1 MDLLALAAALVA
13 VVALVVVLIELGRTR
28 SLVDGRL
35 SEVRDVV
42 DGRLAQQLGAQQA
55 SLANQQRAVADQQRA
70 VSEQLAQADRRLQ
83 EIRTT
88 LDVQLK
94 ALQEDNAA
102 QLERM
107 RATVDEKLQRTL
119 NERISQSFSLV
130 NERLA
135 QVDRGLGEMKGLA
148 QDVGGLKRVLSN
160 VKTRGIVGEIQL
172 GAILKEILAPGQYE
186 ENVEVVAGS
195 GRRVE
200 FAVKLPGE
208 SGETTWLP
216 IDAKFPG
223 DAYEHLRAAEE
234 SGDAEAVERAWRQL
248 EERLRLEAKD
258 IHEKYVAPP
267 ETTSFGILFLPFEGL
282 YAEVVGRP
290 GLLER
295 LQRDW
300 RVSVAGPSTMAAL
313 LNSLQ
318 MGFQTVAIQRRAD
331 EIQQVLAA
339 VKTEF
344 ATYQGM
350 LAKAQKQLGTV
361 SKTIDQLAGRRSRAM
376 ERRLRGLTE
385 LDSLEEADR
394 VLGIDAA
401 DDADSDVA
409 AEPDGPAEPAGPAG
423 PDAPLAGE

>member
-1 MDLLALAAALVA
+1 MELLAIVAALVCAAALVA
-13 VVALVVVLIELGRTR
+13 ALVMLARTR
-28 SLVDGRL
+28 QAVDERL
-35 SEVRDVV
+35 SEVRNVI
-42 DGRLAQQLGAQQA
+42 DGRLAQQLSAQQA

-94 ALQEDNAA
+94 AIQVDNAA

-119 NERISQSFSLV
+119 SERISQSFSLV

-148 QDVGGLKRVLSN
+148 QDVGGLKRVLAN

-172 GAILKEILAPGQYE
+172 GAILKDVLAPGQYE
-186 ENVEVVAGS
+186 ENVEVVPGS

-208 SGETTWLP
+208 KGEVTWLP

-223 DAYEHLRAAEE
+223 DAYDHLRAAEE
-234 SGDAEAVERAWRQL
+234 AGDVAMVGRAWRQL
-248 EERLRLEAKD
+248 EERLRQEAKD

-290 GLLER
+290 GLIER

-344 ATYQGM
+344 SVYQDM
-350 LAKAQKQLGTV
+350 LTRAQRQLGTV

-376 ERRLRGLTE
+376 ERRLRSVTE
-385 LDSLEEADR
+385 LGSLEEAER
-394 VLGIDAA
+394 VLGIGDIAE
-401 DDADSDVA
+401 DADSDVGIGTADA
-409 AEPDGPAEPAGPAG
+409 ALGE
-423 PDAPLAGE
+423 AGE

>member
-1 MDLLALAAALVA
+1 MELLAIVAALVAAAALVA
-13 VVALVVVLIELGRTR
+13 VLVTLARTR
-28 SLVDGRL
+28 EAVDARLAEVRAVVDGRL
-35 SEVRDVV
+35 S
-42 DGRLAQQLGAQQA
+42 QQLAAQQA

-94 ALQEDNAA
+94 AIQTDNAA

-119 NERISQSFSLV
+119 NERIAQSFSLV

-135 QVDRGLGEMKGLA
+135 QVDRGLGEVKGLA

-172 GAILKEILAPGQYE
+172 GAILKEVLAPGQYE
-186 ENVEVVAGS
+186 ENAEVVAGS

-208 SGETTWLP
+208 KGEVTWLP

-234 SGDAEAVERAWRQL
+234 SGDAEAVELAWRQL
-248 EERLRLEAKD
+248 EERLRQEAKD

-344 ATYQGM
+344 GVYQDM
-350 LAKAQKQLGTV
+350 LTRAQRQLGTV

-376 ERRLRGLTE
+376 ERRLRSVTE
-385 LDSLEEADR
+385 LGSLEEAER

-401 DDADSDVA
+401 GEAAEDADA
-409 AEPDGPAEPAGPAG
+409 GADG
-423 PDAPLAGE
+423 AGE